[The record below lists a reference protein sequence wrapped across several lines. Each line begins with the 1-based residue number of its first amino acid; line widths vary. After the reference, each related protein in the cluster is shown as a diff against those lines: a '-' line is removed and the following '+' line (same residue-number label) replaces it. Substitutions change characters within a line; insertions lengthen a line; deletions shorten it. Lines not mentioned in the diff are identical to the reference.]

1 MNIYMWSGPRNLS
14 TALMRSFE
22 NREDTEV
29 WDEPLYAYYLNE
41 TKKNHPMKDEII
53 KNYPTDIN
61 KIIKLMSNEPHN
73 NKICYQKH
81 MTHHILEQTPLHW
94 IENGINCFLIR
105 HPKEVIDSY
114 IKKNNLSESSD
125 IGFSGQYR
133 IFQKVKKLNRELIVI
148 NANDIYKNPEKLLK
162 LLCGKLNIKYSN
174 KMIKW
179 PLGSRS
185 SDGCWHKVW
194 YDTVKL
200 STSFEKKINK
210 NINIPSEYLSIY
222 NECLDIYNEINF
234 FNLNNEY
241 Q

>member
-22 NREDTEV
+22 NRVDTEV

-41 TKKNHPMKDEII
+41 TKKNHPMKNIII
-53 KNYPTDIN
+53 KNYSTNIN
-61 KIIKLMSNEPHN
+61 EIIKLMTKEIDSD
-73 NKICYQKH
+73 KISYQKH
-81 MTHHILEQTPLHW
+81 MTHHILEHTPLNW
-94 IENGINCFLIR
+94 IEKGINCFLIR
-105 HPKEVIDSY
+105 HPKEVINSY

-125 IGFSGQYR
+125 IGFPSQYR
-133 IFQKVKKLNRELIVI
+133 IFQEVKKLNKELIVI
-148 NANDIYKNPEKLLK
+148 NAEDIYKNPEKILK
-162 LLCGKLNIKYSN
+162 LLCKKLNIQYSS

-194 YDTVKL
+194 YDKVKL
-200 STSFEKKINK
+200 STSFEKRINK
-210 NINIPSEYLSIY
+210 NISVSSEFLSIY

-234 FNLNNEY
+234 FNLKNEY
-241 Q
+241 